1 MKHKDMRGYD
11 DDNDM
16 RSQEGLLLLV
26 AKTGRSLTC
35 SAEIE
40 ACVYMIGEGIKLK

>member
-1 MKHKDMRGYD
+1 MRGYD

-26 AKTGRSLTC
+26 AKTGSIC

-40 ACVYMIGEGIKLK
+40 ACVYMIGEGVKSG